1 MITRRLTLGLSLAL
15 AVAACG
21 DERPARVATVHE
33 TLPTLL
39 LPPSPTFVSKSGGA
53 DALQISVRTPM
64 EADQVAEYYRKLLK
78 SGGWSLASDA
88 KDRDGATVLLA
99 QHQGPPLWVRIERA
113 TGAPGSLVQLTG
125 AVLSRADS
133 SRLAIAKAAYARADS
148 IARGQLS
155 NKPRPPGTTDSA
167 APAPR

>member
-1 MITRRLTLGLSLAL
+1 MTIRLLGLGLSLTF

-21 DERPARVATVHE
+21 DEPPARVATVHE

-39 LPPSPTFVSKSGGA
+39 LPPSPTFVSKSGSA
-53 DALQISVRTPM
+53 DALQITVRTP
-64 EADQVAEYYRKLLK
+64 VAPDEVGDYYRKLLK
-78 SGGWSLASDA
+78 AGGWTLASDA

-99 QHQGPPLWVRIERA
+99 QHQGPPLWVRIQPS

-125 AVLSRADS
+125 AVLSKADS
-133 SRLAIAKAAYARADS
+133 ARLTIAKAAYARADS
-148 IARGQLS
+148 VAKGQLS
-155 NKPRPPGTTDSA
+155 NKPRPARTDSA